1 LFCFRHHGIAG
12 VDMRETYKALSGF
25 PIDSSFFLT
34 GFPREQ
40 AKFGELYV
48 DQVED
53 PYYYVNN
60 NFNYT

>member
-1 LFCFRHHGIAG
+1 
-12 VDMRETYKALSGF
+12 MRETYKALSGF

-40 AKFGELYV
+40 AKFGELYD

-60 NFNYT
+60 NFNYTWSFLK